1 MIFRLLSPCSA
12 FFCPDKK
19 ESFECDK
26 ALALVYV
33 CLGELVSD
41 ERNYLVDS
49 LKLWQIHLRV
59 KTHRKI
65 IILFLTNL
73 LNIHCSCAFDEL
85 DYDNETMMETQTYS
99 QVNLAVLAKNE
110 IGKNGNI
117 TLECK
122 RFLGYSYYIF
132 NIIGGRT
139 PAIFAS
145 SPFHRGE
152 GNGHSSVIMLRAPI
166 VKSLSLGLLLPYP
179 CLTSRIFS

>member
-99 QVNLAVLAKNE
+99 HEDFIRVNGQSSRELKESSQTKVRGTFVLDIVLKYCP
-110 IGKNGNI
+110 IFGK
-117 TLECK
+117 
-122 RFLGYSYYIF
+122 
-132 NIIGGRT
+132 
-139 PAIFAS
+139 
-145 SPFHRGE
+145 
-152 GNGHSSVIMLRAPI
+152 V
-166 VKSLSLGLLLPYP
+166 LLPP
-179 CLTSRIFS
+179 RDARLESQKIS